1 MSGVQLIFEIS
12 TRNSQE
18 ATRLNEDFVVY
29 RMTNANDALYIA
41 IDFISQSILVDV
53 LDIQFFSRLIFLNE
67 ALLMLNHVAPTI
79 GYPMHFTTCVLRC

>member
-53 LDIQFFSRLIFLNE
+53 LDIQFFSRLIFLNDVE
-67 ALLMLNHVAPTI
+67 SCGANHWLSHAF
-79 GYPMHFTTCVLRC
+79 YHLRFEVLI